1 MKFSTFLFRNRNV
14 PFFLSMLIVT
24 LIFLS
29 CKKEKDAAQERDSIL
44 DEVIGTHSGTCH
56 YVYKNLAT
64 GETYVDSTYDST
76 VEIIRND
83 AETIR
88 ATGCAAPLYS
98 FSMPIGSTKTEF
110 FSQQTVANQQEYV
123 LSIKIN
129 LLDRTITTS
138 SSYTP
143 NFTAY
148 SHIRTGIHKF

>member
-1 MKFSTFLFRNRNV
+1 MKFSTFAFRVRSV
-14 PFFLSMLIVT
+14 PFFLSMFIVT
-24 LIFLS
+24 LTFLA
-29 CKKEKDAAQERDSIL
+29 CKKDKDSTQERDSLL

-76 VEIIRND
+76 VEIIRVD
-83 AETIR
+83 SLRIR

-98 FSMPIGSTKTEF
+98 FSMPIGSTETEF
-110 FSQQTVANQQEYV
+110 FSQQVVANQQEYV

-129 LLDRTITTS
+129 LSDRTITTS

-143 NFTAY
+143 DFTAY
-148 SHIRTGIHKF
+148 SHVRTGTHKF